1 MFLERLFM
9 DPFIIDEMLHEDKL
23 KEISVKLVWAKIQ
36 IIGIQC
42 FHLALRQQTLNSLK
56 GTPFMRL
63 IKLFHKF
70 CVELQWNLM
79 VEIYIRFI

>member
-1 MFLERLFM
+1 M
-9 DPFIIDEMLHEDKL
+9 DHFIIDDMLHEDKL

-56 GTPFMRL
+56 GTPFMQV
-63 IKLFHKF
+63 H
-70 CVELQWNLM
+70 
-79 VEIYIRFI
+79 